1 MPSQSLSA
9 PSLGAILCVEFIYY
23 FKGKLLLQKVRS
35 YDIYLK
41 RKLQKTEFYDF
52 CIPRLPTAGFFH
64 IHYDQTSDQGPIQ
77 HLHLSEGF
85 DIT

>member
-9 PSLGAILCVEFIYY
+9 PSLWAILCVEFIYY
-23 FKGKLLLQKVRS
+23 VKGKLLFQKVRS

-41 RKLQKTEFYDF
+41 RKLQKTEFYEF
-52 CIPRLPTAGFFH
+52 CSPRLPTAGYDE

-77 HLHLSEGF
+77 HLHLLEGF
-85 DIT
+85 NIT